1 MINFRRHQKSDI
13 SFRVAWLNDPKI
25 NKFVGGN
32 PGKKTNLKEQQKW
45 FEQYQKNKDKK
56 FFTICDDKTPIG
68 VVGFSMIDRPNKNAN
83 VFIIIGDERYRGMGI
98 GKIAMKFLV
107 DYGFKK
113 FKFHKINAGVFQ
125 DNKPAVNCYKAI
137 GFTTEGVLKDEAF
150 FNRKYH
156 NQLTMAIFNKQ

>member
-13 SFRVAWLNDPKI
+13 SFRVAWLNDP
-25 NKFVGGN
+25 
-32 PGKKTNLKEQQKW
+32 KTNLKEQQKW

-113 FKFHKINAGVFQ
+113 FK